1 MTSRGATVNP
11 LTPVADRSEMQL
23 PARDQCTRERDA
35 GASARTT

>member
-35 GASARTT
+35 ASARTT